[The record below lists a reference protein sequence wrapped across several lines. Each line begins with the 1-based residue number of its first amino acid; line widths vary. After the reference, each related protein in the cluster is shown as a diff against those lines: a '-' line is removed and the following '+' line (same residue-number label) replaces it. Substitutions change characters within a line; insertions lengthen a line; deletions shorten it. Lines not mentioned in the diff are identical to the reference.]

1 MRILLSLI
9 ILMAFCSCGLEK
21 KVTVTTGGYEAYR
34 QSGMTSIKIK
44 GLHQADVHCTNQ
56 SDFLQIHQHNPT
68 FEELKFKKKEL
79 NL

>member
-1 MRILLSLI
+1 MRERLNGDPEVNIRS
-9 ILMAFCSCGLEK
+9 
-21 KVTVTTGGYEAYR
+21 AYR
-34 QSGMTSIKIK
+34 QYGMTSIKIK

-56 SDFLQIHQHNPT
+56 SDFFQIHQHNPT